1 MRTRYLLGAGV
12 ALAMA
17 FGAANAQAQ
26 LFPFFG
32 GPSTIYFGVEGGY
45 TNLTDST
52 GHVSGGPLSGT
63 AVKQK
68 WDDGYNVGAR
78 AGFESGPWRLEEE
91 FRFQQN
97 GVRSLALGGVPTGLG
112 NAAFNPCGPGVSG
125 CTVPVRGD
133 RNTYAFMTNLIYDFA
148 GLGWFGPAFTPHI
161 GAGIGAVELR
171 DGMSTTGVYTGPN
184 PGSITN
190 RTTWE
195 FGYQAIGGFR
205 YNINPAL
212 AFDLDYRY
220 FATTDPS
227 FNSNLN
233 GIFQGAKLKS
243 EHESHNLVASLSMR
257 FGAPPPPVVVPPAP
271 PAPPPVT
278 RRVFLVFFDWD
289 RDTITPDGMR
299 IVQQAAEAFR
309 AGAPVQIQVTGYTD
323 ASGSAGYNQRLSERR
338 ANNVANALARFG
350 VPRQAMVVSGRGKND
365 QRVPTADGVREP
377 QNRRVEIV
385 FP

>member
-1 MRTRYLLGAGV
+1 MRTRYLLGASV

-17 FGAANAQAQ
+17 FSWADAQAQ
-26 LFPFFG
+26 WFPLPT
-32 GPSTIYFGVEGGY
+32 GPGSIYFGVEGGY
-45 TNLTDST
+45 TNLEDQT
-52 GHVSGGPLSGT
+52 GHIVGT
-63 AVKQK
+63 AVGAKERF
-68 WDDGYNVGAR
+68 DDGYNVGAR
-78 AGFESGPWRLEEE
+78 AGYEWGPWRLEEE

-97 GVRSLALGGVPTGLG
+97 GINRLTI
-112 NAAFNPCGPGVSG
+112 GPFS
-125 CTVPVRGD
+125 TASKGD
-133 RNTYAFMTNLIYDFA
+133 RDAYAFMTNLIYDFTNLNLPWA
-148 GLGWFGPAFTPHI
+148 ITPHI

-171 DGMSTTGVYTGPN
+171 DGVSIPAI
-184 PGSITN
+184 GSIVHDTQ
-190 RTTWE
+190 WE
-195 FGYQAIGGFR
+195 FGYQAIAGVR

-220 FATTDPS
+220 LATTDPTFRS
-227 FNSNLN
+227 AVGTKITSGFDTHS
-233 GIFQGAKLKS
+233 
-243 EHESHNLVASLSMR
+243 LVASLSMR
-257 FGAPPPPVVVPPAP
+257 FGAPPPVVAP
-271 PAPPPVT
+271 PAPPPPPLVT

-299 IVQQAAEAFR
+299 IIQQAADAFR

-350 VPRQAMVVSGRGKND
+350 VARQAMVVSGRGKND

>member
-1 MRTRYLLGAGV
+1 MRNRYLIGAGV

-17 FGAANAQAQ
+17 LSWADARAQ
-26 LFPFFG
+26 LFPLPT
-32 GPSTIYFGVEGGY
+32 GPGTIYFGVEGGY
-45 TNLTDST
+45 TNLEDAT
-52 GHVSGGPLSGT
+52 GRVVGT
-63 AVKQK
+63 NVGVRQR

-78 AGFESGPWRLEEE
+78 AGYEWGPWRLEEE

-97 GVRSLALGGVPTGLG
+97 GINSLSVGGVTLRRGTP
-112 NAAFNPCGPGVSG
+112 PGD
-125 CTVPVRGD
+125 VRGD
-133 RNTYAFMTNLIYDFA
+133 RNAYAFMTNLIYDFS
-148 GLGWFGPAFTPHI
+148 WFTLPWAITPHL

-171 DGMSTTGVYTGPN
+171 DGMRNSVVGNISHDTQ
-184 PGSITN
+184 
-190 RTTWE
+190 WE
-195 FGYQAIGGFR
+195 FGYQAIAGIR

-212 AFDLDYRY
+212 AFDLDYR
-220 FATTDPS
+220 FLGTTDPTFRS
-227 FNSNLN
+227 NS
-233 GIFQGAKLKS
+233 GVRYTS
-243 EHESHNLVASLSMR
+243 EYHTHNLVASLSMR
-257 FGAPPPPVVVPPAP
+257 FGAPPPPVVAPPAP
-271 PAPPPVT
+271 PAPPPLA

-299 IVQQAAEAFR
+299 IVQQAAEASR
-309 AGAPVQIQVTGYTD
+309 TAQVQIQVTGYTD

-338 ANNVANALARFG
+338 ANNVANALVRFG

>member
-1 MRTRYLLGAGV
+1 MRTRYLLGASV

-17 FGAANAQAQ
+17 FSWADAQAQ
-26 LFPFFG
+26 WFPLPT
-32 GPSTIYFGVEGGY
+32 GPGSIYFGVEGGY
-45 TNLTDST
+45 TNLDDQT
-52 GHVSGGPLSGT
+52 GHIVGT
-63 AVKQK
+63 RFGTNERFN
-68 WDDGYNVGAR
+68 DGYNVGAR
-78 AGFESGPWRLEEE
+78 AGYEWGSWRLEEE

-97 GVRSLALGGVPTGLG
+97 GITNFNLSGFGV
-112 NAAFNPCGPGVSG
+112 AAK
-125 CTVPVRGD
+125 GD
-133 RNTYAFMTNLIYDFA
+133 RNAYAFMTNLIYDFTNLNLPWA
-148 GLGWFGPAFTPHI
+148 ITPHI
-161 GAGIGAVELR
+161 GVGIGAVELR
-171 DGMSTTGVYTGPN
+171 DGFSTNTVIVPGVGTFG
-184 PGSITN
+184 GSFAHDTQ
-190 RTTWE
+190 WE
-195 FGYQAIGGFR
+195 FGYQAIAGVR

-220 FATTDPS
+220 LATTDPTFRTS
-227 FNSNLN
+227 FGQRFTSGYSTNS
-233 GIFQGAKLKS
+233 
-243 EHESHNLVASLSMR
+243 LVASLSMR
-257 FGAPPPPVVVPPAP
+257 FGAPPPVVAP
-271 PAPPPVT
+271 PAPPPPPLVT

-299 IVQQAAEAFR
+299 IIQQAADAFR

-350 VPRQAMVVSGRGKND
+350 VARQAMVVSGRGKND